1 MNYSEP
7 GPFARRSAVTLTVG
21 VFTAILLAGCGGGG
35 SGGSGGTSSSST
47 DFNQQ
52 TVTINTSEST
62 VETRQLNGEIDAAS
76 ITAVSG
82 FDSPN
87 ITPSAAEET
96 LTITVGDLANSDTER
111 FTLKTNAGL
120 TYTIVVNA
128 ENTSARAIVEQA
140 ETLTEIT
147 SPGTL
152 AADDLR
158 LLNIVLELEYLA
170 GSISESEKLATS
182 DAAVT
187 SVNGFANS
195 LENEITLLGLAL
207 TDYNAGDIPETD
219 LEQRLSAASG
229 ALSDIGNAGESAL
242 DNVIDTLTAM
252 GIALPADLEA
262 TDPLAYV
269 EQADRFSRF
278 MNANYGS
285 FDSNGNFTFSN
296 SYDFLNAVFH
306 YASQ

>member
-7 GPFARRSAVTLTVG
+7 GLFARKPLKTLTVCAFTG
-21 VFTAILLAGCGGGG
+21 VLLTGCGGGG
-35 SGGSGGTSSSST
+35 GSTSST
-47 DFNQQ
+47 AAKQQ
-52 TVTINTSEST
+52 TVKVSISENTI
-62 VETRQLNGEIDAAS
+62 ETRQLNGEIDEAS
-76 ITAVSG
+76 ITAISG

-87 ITPSAAEET
+87 ISVSTKENI

-111 FTLKTNAGL
+111 FTLKTSASL
-120 TYTIVVNA
+120 TYTIVVDA
-128 ENTSARAIVEQA
+128 ENTSAREIVDQA

-158 LLNIVLELEYLA
+158 LMNIVLELEYLS
-170 GSISESEKLATS
+170 GSISESEKVTTSQAAESDINDFAT
-182 DAAVT
+182 
-187 SVNGFANS
+187 S
-195 LENEITLLGLAL
+195 LENEIALLNQAL
-207 TDYNAGDIPETD
+207 TNYESGDIPETD
-219 LEQRLSAASG
+219 LKQRLSAASG
-229 ALSDIGNAGESAL
+229 ALSDIGNAGESAI
-242 DNVIDTLTAM
+242 DNVTDTLTAM
-252 GIALPADLEA
+252 GIALPEDLEA
-262 TDPLAYV
+262 TNPLAYV

-278 MNANYGS
+278 MNANFGT